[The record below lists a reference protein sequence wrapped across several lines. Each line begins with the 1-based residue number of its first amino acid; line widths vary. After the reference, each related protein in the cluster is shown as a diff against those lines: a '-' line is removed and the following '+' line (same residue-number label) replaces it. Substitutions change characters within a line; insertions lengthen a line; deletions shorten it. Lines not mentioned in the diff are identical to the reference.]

1 MLRIVSVAALC
12 LASPIGAI
20 AAPFCMVIPNAAPQ
34 CMYYD
39 GAQCAHDAARQN
51 GSCDVNP
58 AEVKVAAS
66 RIGDYCLV
74 MPSGYSVCGYS
85 DGTVCARDAL
95 LQKGAC
101 ARAAGALPQ
110 QLPNAYDP
118 NAGR

>member
-1 MLRIVSVAALC
+1 MRKIVTVAALY
-12 LASPIGAI
+12 LASPIAAI

-39 GAQCAHDAARQN
+39 GAQCAKDANRQN

-74 MPSGYSVCGYS
+74 MPSGYSTCGYS

>member
-1 MLRIVSVAALC
+1 
-12 LASPIGAI
+12 
-20 AAPFCMVIPNAAPQ
+20 
-34 CMYYD
+34 
-39 GAQCAHDAARQN
+39 
-51 GSCDVNP
+51 
-58 AEVKVAAS
+58 
-66 RIGDYCLV
+66 